1 MVSSRPRL
9 TATSLE
15 SGLPPGK
22 YNDRAGLY
30 LQVSKS
36 GERSWGQRLTVRGR
50 ARRLRL
56 GVYPV
61 LTLEE
66 ARAVAVENLRLVE
79 SGGDPSAPPLP
90 HVPPTFAEAAVRAFV
105 CRRPCFTSRRHS
117 VNWLRPLELHVFP
130 TLGSRRVS
138 DIHSRDI
145 LAVLVPLSGRAPAT
159 ATRLRQRIAVVMGW
173 AIGAG
178 YRTDNP
184 GDLAPLPRPR
194 ADHVPYRSLPY
205 TAVAGAV
212 ATLRRSDA
220 YAATKLAF
228 EFLVLTATRSQ
239 QVRCAGWDEMDL
251 EAGTWT
257 VPRQRIRTR
266 GAFRVPLSVR
276 AREILAEARRLPS
289 TGGLVFPSLAGR
301 MLSRSALSSLL
312 RRHSIGAVPHG
323 FRWSFCDW
331 CETHGVALD
340 VVKACLAHHLPWFDF
355 VDGPRPDL
363 YVSRVLIMEDW
374 GRYLAESS

>member
-1 MVSSRPRL
+1 MASSRPRL

-22 YNDRAGLY
+22 YNDRDGLY
-30 LQVSKS
+30 LRVSQS
-36 GERSWGQRLTVRGR
+36 GERCWGQRLTVRGC

-61 LTLEE
+61 FTLEE
-66 ARAVAVENLRLVE
+66 ARAVAVENLRLGE
-79 SGGDPSAPPLP
+79 SGDDPSEPPLP
-90 HVPPTFAEAAVRAFV
+90 DVPPTFAEAAVRTFV
-105 CRRPCFTSRRHS
+105 YRRPWFTSRRHS

-159 ATRLRQRIAVVMGW
+159 ATRLRQRVAVVMGW
-173 AIGAG
+173 AAG

-184 GDLAPLPRPR
+184 ADLWPEFPRPR
-194 ADHVPYRSLPY
+194 AAHFPYRSLPY

-212 ATLRRSDA
+212 ATIRRSDA

-239 QVRCAGWDEMDL
+239 QVRCAGWDEMNL

-257 VPRQRIRTR
+257 VPHQRIRTR
-266 GAFRVPLSVR
+266 GEFRVPLSVR

-312 RRHSIGAVPHG
+312 RRHSIAAVPHG

-331 CETHGVALD
+331 CETHGVARE
-340 VVKACLAHHLPWFDF
+340 VIKACLAHHLPRFDF
-355 VDGPRPDL
+355 MDGPRPDL
-363 YVSRVLIMEDW
+363 FASRVPIMEDW
-374 GRYLAESS
+374 GRHLAELS